1 MRFGVGAGK
10 PGVVIFLT
18 LGTGVGSGVF
28 VDGTLVPNTEF
39 GQMEIRGRPAERR
52 SAAVARVRRG
62 LSWKAW
68 AMDLDEHL
76 QRIEDLMWPTL
87 FILGGGVSKNAD
99 RFIPRLTTRT
109 PVVAGLAAQRR
120 GHHRRGRR
128 GCRGPGGRGQHL
140 GQPAGVPAPQA
151 RRRDLIHGSSGVSSG
166 SFPERLTP
174 ESEVPTM
181 TTESRP
187 AADPAA
193 APTVA
198 QMLIGG
204 ESVDAADGQTFDVV
218 DPATGRTIATAPLG
232 GREDVDRAVA
242 AAQKA
247 FADRK
252 GWANWAAG
260 KRGRSLSKL
269 ADLIKKNSEE
279 LAQLESHNVGK
290 PITGARGEV
299 VGASLVFDYYA
310 GAANKLFGQTIPVSK
325 PGHRP
330 DPARTD
336 RRRGLIVPWNFP
348 ILMASWKVAPA
359 LAAGNTAILKPA
371 SYSPLTAIRLG
382 QLALEAGIPAGVLNI
397 VTGPGGTAGASIAA
411 HDGIG
416 KVAFTGETTTGQEI
430 MRLASGNV
438 KKISLELGGKSP
450 NIVFADADLEKFASE
465 SPYSVFD
472 NAGQD
477 CCARSR
483 ILVERSAHDQ
493 VVELFAEAT
502 RKVKVGDPAD
512 EATEVGTLV
521 STKQR
526 DRVKDYIEIGLGEG
540 ATIVV
545 GGTEPDDPALADG
558 AYLLPT
564 VFDGVHNDMRIAR
577 EEIFGPVVS
586 IIPFDTEEEA
596 LTLANSTPYGLSGS
610 IWSRDIGKALRAAKA
625 MQAGRHQRELEQLGP
640 HRSAVRRVQDVGHRP
655 RAWDERAR
663 PLHGDQERLHRHQLR
678 RSSGVRSEGRA
689 PVDAAAGRSRWR
701 SGASDSWSSSRRGWP
716 AAR

>member
-1 MRFGVGAGK
+1 
-10 PGVVIFLT
+10 
-18 LGTGVGSGVF
+18 
-28 VDGTLVPNTEF
+28 
-39 GQMEIRGRPAERR
+39 
-52 SAAVARVRRG
+52 
-62 LSWKAW
+62 
-68 AMDLDEHL
+68 
-76 QRIEDLMWPTL
+76 
-87 FILGGGVSKNAD
+87 
-99 RFIPRLTTRT
+99 
-109 PVVAGLAAQRR
+109 
-120 GHHRRGRR
+120 
-128 GCRGPGGRGQHL
+128 
-140 GQPAGVPAPQA
+140 
-151 RRRDLIHGSSGVSSG
+151 
-166 SFPERLTP
+166 
-174 ESEVPTM
+174 M
-181 TTESRP
+181 TTESTP
-187 AADPAA
+187 TTESAA

-198 QMLIGG
+198 RMLIGG

-218 DPATGRTIATAPLG
+218 NPATGRVMAAAPLG
-232 GREDVDRAVA
+232 GRADVDRAVDA
-242 AAQKA
+242 ARKA
-247 FADRK
+247 FDDRK

-279 LAQLESHNVGK
+279 LASLESRNVGK

-325 PGHRP
+325 PGIDLTLREP
-330 DPARTD
+330 IGVV
-336 RRRGLIVPWNFP
+336 GLIVPWNFP

-371 SYSPLTAIRLG
+371 SYTPLTAIRLG
-382 QLALEAGIPAGVLNI
+382 ELALEAGIPAGVLNI

-411 HDGIG
+411 HEGIG

-430 MRLASGNV
+430 MRLASNNV

-450 NIVFADADLEKFASE
+450 NIVFADADLEKFARE

-483 ILVERSAHDQ
+483 ILVERSAHER

-512 EATEVGTLV
+512 DATEVGTLV
-521 STKQR
+521 SAKQR

-540 ATIVV
+540 ATLVV
-545 GGTEPDDPALADG
+545 GGTAPEDPALADG

-564 VFDGVHNDMRIAR
+564 VFDGVDNDMRIAR

-596 LTLANSTPYGLSGS
+596 LRLANATPYGLSGS

-625 MQAGRHQRELEQLGP
+625 LQAGVISVNSNSSVHTEAPFGGYKMSGIGRELGM
-640 HRSAVRRVQDVGHRP
+640 SALDLYTETKNVFIDI
-655 RAWDERAR
+655 
-663 PLHGDQERLHRHQLR
+663 
-678 RSSGVRSEGRA
+678 S
-689 PVDAAAGRSRWR
+689 
-701 SGASDSWSSSRRGWP
+701 
-716 AAR
+716 